1 MSEPTFTLI
10 AAPLYRQVEEQLAR
24 QIAEGTYPPGALLPS
39 DAELCKMFGVS
50 RITVRHAV
58 DKLVASNLV
67 RRQQGV
73 GSRVIG
79 PDQAVKTA
87 SLVGYIDDVHPHINF
102 KLLSSDR
109 RVPPAS
115 LATAMQVPPDTEC
128 ACFINLNHVG
138 SEPLSYVESFFP
150 DEVAR
155 LLAEDDFTR
164 HIPPS
169 RLVEMRSGRSFS
181 YATQTMGAVAAPQAI
196 AALLGLPAGTPLI
209 RMERVYFAVDGGVL
223 EATAAHY
230 HPQRYQFSIRLMPH
244 TGAAGGKSR
253 QASHL
258 PTAHQKERQ
267 DEPH

>member
-1 MSEPTFTLI
+1 MSESTFTLV
-10 AAPLYRQVEEQLAR
+10 AAPLYRQVEEELAR
-24 QIAEGTYPPGALLPS
+24 RIADGTYGAGTLLPS

-73 GSRVIG
+73 GTHVIG

-102 KLLSSDR
+102 KLLANEQR
-109 RVPPAS
+109 EPPAS
-115 LATAMQVPPDTEC
+115 LAAAMGLQEGARC

-150 DEVAR
+150 DAVAP
-155 LLAEDDFTR
+155 LLTEADFST
-164 HIPPS
+164 HVPPS
-169 RLVEMRSGRSFS
+169 RLVEMRSGRSFAH
-181 YATQTMGAVAAPQAI
+181 ATQTMGAVAAPGEI
-196 AALLGLPAGTPLI
+196 ARLLGVASGQPLI
-209 RMERVYFAVDGGVL
+209 RMERVYFATDGGVI

-230 HPQRYQFSIRLMPH
+230 HPQRYQFSIRLVPH
-244 TGAAGGKSR
+244 GGAAGAKSR
-253 QASHL
+253 QTSRPLDPPA
-258 PTAHQKERQ
+258 
-267 DEPH
+267 